1 MIGVVE
7 GFPRYVDETASVV
20 RVYPRYKCGGCSES
34 ESEVYWLSLMRVV
47 QALVNIS
54 QPFHQHSTW
63 RLRIYGAFC
72 VTPRRLVV
80 MLLLTPSTNA
90 ACSHFQIPEKY
101 IYHIACISFSL
112 APRIQRAVL
121 LTTG

>member
-1 MIGVVE
+1 MIDVLE

-47 QALVNIS
+47 PALVNIS
-54 QPFHQHSTW
+54 QPFYQHSAW
-63 RLRIYGAFC
+63 RLRTYC
-72 VTPRRLVV
+72 VTPRQLVV